1 MTVQRTFNPD
11 ESVTLSGTT
20 ALELIGEMYNQIGQ
34 GFKYVPNTF
43 VAKTPFNP
51 NFKVTVKQDIEEV
64 SPDVIVHRTD
74 LKDGDS
80 IIHSPNAESLLRTL
94 SNALI
99 KQPTGATVK
108 SATMTLGAYSATVNG
123 LSAEVSEQIPET
135 VNEPVQDDIEPLFK
149 TNDEDTVKSSE
160 PFDMSIAMS
169 KESKEELVEYVEK
182 YGITLDKRRNLAAM
196 QNQLQTIVNEG

>member
-1 MTVQRTFNPD
+1 MTVQRTFNTD

-34 GFKYVPNTF
+34 GFKYVPNSF
-43 VAKTPFNP
+43 VTKTPFNP
-51 NFKVTVKQDIEEV
+51 NFKVTVKQDAEEL
-64 SPDVIVHRTD
+64 SSDVAVHRTD

-94 SNALI
+94 SNALV
-99 KQPTGATVK
+99 KQQSGATIK
-108 SATMTLGAYSATVNG
+108 SVTMTLGAYSATVSG
-123 LSAEVSEQIPET
+123 LTDEVAEEIPAT
-135 VNEPVQDDIEPLFK
+135 PDDSQDDIEPLFK
-149 TNDEDTVKSSE
+149 TNDEEPVKTLE

-169 KESKEELVEYVEK
+169 KQSKEELVEYVEK
-182 YGITLDKRRNLAAM
+182 YGISLDKRRNLAAM

>member
-1 MTVQRTFNPD
+1 MTVQRTFNTD

-34 GFKYVPNTF
+34 GFKYVPNSF

-51 NFKVTVKQDIEEV
+51 NFKVTVKQDAEEL
-64 SPDVIVHRTD
+64 SSDVTVHRTD

-99 KQPTGATVK
+99 KQQSGATIK
-108 SATMTLGAYSATVNG
+108 SVTMTLGAYSATVSG
-123 LSAEVSEQIPET
+123 LTDEVAEEIPAT
-135 VNEPVQDDIEPLFK
+135 PDDSQDDIEPLFK
-149 TNDEDTVKSSE
+149 TNDEEPVKTLE

-169 KESKEELVEYVEK
+169 KQSKEELVEYVEK
-182 YGITLDKRRNLAAM
+182 YGISLDKRRNLAAM

>member
-1 MTVQRTFNPD
+1 MTVQRTFNAD

-34 GFKYVPNTF
+34 GFKYVPNSF

-51 NFKVTVKQDIEEV
+51 NFKVTVKQDAEEL
-64 SPDVIVHRTD
+64 SSDVAVHRTD

-99 KQPTGATVK
+99 KQQSGATIK
-108 SATMTLGAYSATVNG
+108 SATMTLGAYSATVSG
-123 LSAEVSEQIPET
+123 LTGEVAEEIPVT
-135 VNEPVQDDIEPLFK
+135 PDDSQDDIEPLFK
-149 TNDEDTVKSSE
+149 TNDEEPVKSLE

-169 KESKEELVEYVEK
+169 KQSKEELVEYVEK
-182 YGITLDKRRNLAAM
+182 YGISLDKRRNLAAM

>member
-1 MTVQRTFNPD
+1 MTVQRTFNTD

-34 GFKYVPNTF
+34 GFKYVPNSF

-51 NFKVTVKQDIEEV
+51 NFKVTVKQDAEEL
-64 SPDVIVHRTD
+64 SSDVAVHRTD

-94 SNALI
+94 SNALV
-99 KQPTGATVK
+99 KQQSGATIK
-108 SATMTLGAYSATVNG
+108 SVTMTLGAYSATVSG
-123 LSAEVSEQIPET
+123 LTDEVAEEIPAT
-135 VNEPVQDDIEPLFK
+135 PDDSQDDIEPLFK
-149 TNDEDTVKSSE
+149 TNDEEPVKTLE

-169 KESKEELVEYVEK
+169 KQSKEELVEYVEK
-182 YGITLDKRRNLAAM
+182 YGISLDKRRNLAAM

>member
-1 MTVQRTFNPD
+1 MTVQRTFNTD

-34 GFKYVPNTF
+34 GFKYVPNSF

-51 NFKVTVKQDIEEV
+51 NFKVTVKQDAEEL
-64 SPDVIVHRTD
+64 SSDVAVHRTD

-99 KQPTGATVK
+99 KQQSGATIK
-108 SATMTLGAYSATVNG
+108 SVTMTLGAYSATVSG
-123 LSAEVSEQIPET
+123 LSGEVAEEIPATPEDS
-135 VNEPVQDDIEPLFK
+135 QDDIEPLFK
-149 TNDEDTVKSSE
+149 TNDEEPVKTLE

-169 KESKEELVEYVEK
+169 KQSKEELVEYVEK
-182 YGITLDKRRNLAAM
+182 YGISLDKRRNLAAM

>member
-1 MTVQRTFNPD
+1 MTVQRTFNTD

-34 GFKYVPNTF
+34 GFKYVPNSF

-51 NFKVTVKQDIEEV
+51 NFKVTVKQDAEEL
-64 SPDVIVHRTD
+64 SSDVTVHRTD

-94 SNALI
+94 SNALV
-99 KQPTGATVK
+99 KQQSGATIK
-108 SATMTLGAYSATVNG
+108 SVTMTLGAYSATVSG
-123 LSAEVSEQIPET
+123 LTDEVAEEIPATPEDS
-135 VNEPVQDDIEPLFK
+135 QDDIEPLFK
-149 TNDEDTVKSSE
+149 TNDEEPVKTLES
-160 PFDMSIAMS
+160 FDMSIAMS
-169 KESKEELVEYVEK
+169 KQSKEELVEYVEK
-182 YGITLDKRRNLAAM
+182 YGISLDKRRNLAAM

>member
-1 MTVQRTFNPD
+1 MTVQRTFNTD

-34 GFKYVPNTF
+34 GFKYVPNSF

-51 NFKVTVKQDIEEV
+51 NFKVTVKQDAEEL
-64 SPDVIVHRTD
+64 SSDVTVYRTN

-94 SNALI
+94 SNALV
-99 KQPTGATVK
+99 KQQSGATIK
-108 SATMTLGAYSATVNG
+108 SVTMTLGAYSATVSG
-123 LSAEVSEQIPET
+123 LTDEVAEEIPAT
-135 VNEPVQDDIEPLFK
+135 PDDSQDDIEPLFK
-149 TNDEDTVKSSE
+149 TNDEEPVKTLE

-169 KESKEELVEYVEK
+169 KQSKEELVEYVEK
-182 YGITLDKRRNLAAM
+182 YGISLDKRRNLAAM

>member
-1 MTVQRTFNPD
+1 MTVQRTFNTD

-34 GFKYVPNTF
+34 GFKYVPNSF

-51 NFKVTVKQDIEEV
+51 NFKVTVKQDAEEL
-64 SPDVIVHRTD
+64 SSDVAVHRTD

-99 KQPTGATVK
+99 KQQSGATIK
-108 SATMTLGAYSATVNG
+108 SVTMTLGAYSATVSG
-123 LSAEVSEQIPET
+123 LTDEVAEEIPAT
-135 VNEPVQDDIEPLFK
+135 PDDSQDDIEPLSK
-149 TNDEDTVKSSE
+149 TNDDEPVKTLE

-169 KESKEELVEYVEK
+169 KQSKEELVEYVEK
-182 YGITLDKRRNLAAM
+182 YGISLDKRRNLAAM

>member
-1 MTVQRTFNPD
+1 MTVQRTFNTD

-34 GFKYVPNTF
+34 GFKYVPNSF

-51 NFKVTVKQDIEEV
+51 NFKVTVKQDAEEL
-64 SPDVIVHRTD
+64 SSDVAVHRTD

-99 KQPTGATVK
+99 KQQSGATIK
-108 SATMTLGAYSATVNG
+108 SVTMTLGAYSATVSG
-123 LSAEVSEQIPET
+123 LTDEVAEEIPAT
-135 VNEPVQDDIEPLFK
+135 PDDSQDDIEPLFK
-149 TNDEDTVKSSE
+149 TNDEEPVKTLE

-169 KESKEELVEYVEK
+169 KQSKEELVEYVEK
-182 YGITLDKRRNLAAM
+182 YGISLDKRRNLAAM

>member
-1 MTVQRTFNPD
+1 MTVQRTFNTD

-34 GFKYVPNTF
+34 GFKYVPNSF

-51 NFKVTVKQDIEEV
+51 NFKVTVKQDAEEL
-64 SPDVIVHRTD
+64 SSDVAVHRTD

-99 KQPTGATVK
+99 KQQSGATIK
-108 SATMTLGAYSATVNG
+108 SATMTLGAYSATVSG
-123 LSAEVSEQIPET
+123 LTGEVAEEIPVT
-135 VNEPVQDDIEPLFK
+135 PDDSQDDIEPLFK
-149 TNDEDTVKSSE
+149 TNDEEPVKSLE

-169 KESKEELVEYVEK
+169 KQSKEELVEYVEK
-182 YGITLDKRRNLAAM
+182 YGISLDKRRNLAAM

>member
-1 MTVQRTFNPD
+1 MTVQRTFNTD
-11 ESVTLSGTT
+11 ESVTLSGAT

-34 GFKYVPNTF
+34 GFKYVPNSF

-51 NFKVTVKQDIEEV
+51 NFKVTVKQDAEEL
-64 SPDVIVHRTD
+64 SSDVAVHRTD

-99 KQPTGATVK
+99 KQQSGATIK
-108 SATMTLGAYSATVNG
+108 SATMTLGAYSATVSG
-123 LSAEVSEQIPET
+123 LSGEVAEEIPVT
-135 VNEPVQDDIEPLFK
+135 PDDSQDDIEPLFK
-149 TNDEDTVKSSE
+149 TNDEEPVKSLE

-169 KESKEELVEYVEK
+169 KQSKEELVEYVEK
-182 YGITLDKRRNLAAM
+182 YGISLDKRRNLAAM

>member
-1 MTVQRTFNPD
+1 MTVQRTFNTD

-34 GFKYVPNTF
+34 GFKYVPNSF

-51 NFKVTVKQDIEEV
+51 NFKVTVKQDAEEL
-64 SPDVIVHRTD
+64 SSDVAVHRTD

-99 KQPTGATVK
+99 KQQSGATIK
-108 SATMTLGAYSATVNG
+108 SATMTLGAYSATVSG
-123 LSAEVSEQIPET
+123 LTGEVAEEIPVT
-135 VNEPVQDDIEPLFK
+135 PDDSQDDIEPLFK
-149 TNDEDTVKSSE
+149 TNDEEPVKTLE

-169 KESKEELVEYVEK
+169 KQSKEELVEYVEK
-182 YGITLDKRRNLAAM
+182 YGISLDKRRNLAAM

>member
-1 MTVQRTFNPD
+1 MTVQRTFNTD

-34 GFKYVPNTF
+34 GFKYVPNSF

-51 NFKVTVKQDIEEV
+51 NFKVTVKQDAEELSSDV
-64 SPDVIVHRTD
+64 SVHRTD

-94 SNALI
+94 SNALV
-99 KQPTGATVK
+99 KQQSGATIK
-108 SATMTLGAYSATVNG
+108 SVTMTLGAYSATVSG
-123 LSAEVSEQIPET
+123 LTDEVAEEIPAT
-135 VNEPVQDDIEPLFK
+135 PDDSQDDIEPLFK
-149 TNDEDTVKSSE
+149 TNDEEPVKTLE

-169 KESKEELVEYVEK
+169 KQSKEELVEYVEK
-182 YGITLDKRRNLAAM
+182 YGISLDKRRNLAAM

>member
-1 MTVQRTFNPD
+1 MTVQRTFNTD

-34 GFKYVPNTF
+34 GFKYVPNSF

-51 NFKVTVKQDIEEV
+51 NFKVTVKQDAEEL
-64 SPDVIVHRTD
+64 SSDVAVHRTD

-94 SNALI
+94 SNALV
-99 KQPTGATVK
+99 KQQSGATIK
-108 SATMTLGAYSATVNG
+108 SVTMTLGAYSATVSG
-123 LSAEVSEQIPET
+123 LTDEVAEEIPVT
-135 VNEPVQDDIEPLFK
+135 PDDSQDDIEPLFK
-149 TNDEDTVKSSE
+149 TNDEEPVKTLE

-169 KESKEELVEYVEK
+169 KQSKEELVEYVEK
-182 YGITLDKRRNLAAM
+182 YGISLDKRRNLAAM

>member
-1 MTVQRTFNPD
+1 MTVQRTFNTD

-34 GFKYVPNTF
+34 GFKYVPNSF

-51 NFKVTVKQDIEEV
+51 NFKVTVKQDAEEL
-64 SPDVIVHRTD
+64 SSDVAVHRTD

-94 SNALI
+94 SNALV
-99 KQPTGATVK
+99 KQQSGATIK
-108 SATMTLGAYSATVNG
+108 SVTMTLGAYSATVSG
-123 LSAEVSEQIPET
+123 LTDEVAEEIPATPEDS
-135 VNEPVQDDIEPLFK
+135 QDDIEPLFK
-149 TNDEDTVKSSE
+149 TNDEEPVKTLE

-169 KESKEELVEYVEK
+169 KQSKEELVEYVEK
-182 YGITLDKRRNLAAM
+182 YGISLDKRRNLAAM

>member
-1 MTVQRTFNPD
+1 MTVQRTFNTD

-34 GFKYVPNTF
+34 GFKYVPNSF

-51 NFKVTVKQDIEEV
+51 NFKVTVKQDAEEL
-64 SPDVIVHRTD
+64 SSDVAVHRTD

-99 KQPTGATVK
+99 KQQSGATIK
-108 SATMTLGAYSATVNG
+108 SATMTLGAYSATVSG
-123 LSAEVSEQIPET
+123 LSGEVAEEIPVT
-135 VNEPVQDDIEPLFK
+135 PDDSQDDIEPLFK
-149 TNDEDTVKSSE
+149 TNDEEPVKSLE

-169 KESKEELVEYVEK
+169 KQSKEELVEYVEK
-182 YGITLDKRRNLAAM
+182 YGISLDKRRNLAAM

>member
-1 MTVQRTFNPD
+1 MTVQRTFNTD
-11 ESVTLSGTT
+11 ESVTLLGTT

-34 GFKYVPNTF
+34 GFKYVPNSF

-51 NFKVTVKQDIEEV
+51 NFKVTVKQDAEEL
-64 SPDVIVHRTD
+64 SSDVAVHRTD

-94 SNALI
+94 SNALV
-99 KQPTGATVK
+99 KQQSGATIK
-108 SATMTLGAYSATVNG
+108 SVTMTLGAYSATVSG
-123 LSAEVSEQIPET
+123 LTDEVAEEIPAT
-135 VNEPVQDDIEPLFK
+135 PDDSQDDIEPLFK
-149 TNDEDTVKSSE
+149 TNDEEPVKTLE

-169 KESKEELVEYVEK
+169 KQSKEELVEYVEK
-182 YGITLDKRRNLAAM
+182 YGISLDKRRNLAAM

>member
-1 MTVQRTFNPD
+1 MTVQRTFNTD

-34 GFKYVPNTF
+34 GFKYVPNSF

-51 NFKVTVKQDIEEV
+51 NFKVTVKQDAEEL
-64 SPDVIVHRTD
+64 SSDVAVHRTD

-94 SNALI
+94 SNALV
-99 KQPTGATVK
+99 KQQSGATIK
-108 SATMTLGAYSATVNG
+108 SVTMTLGAYSATVSG
-123 LSAEVSEQIPET
+123 LTDEVAEEIPAT
-135 VNEPVQDDIEPLFK
+135 PDDSQDDIEPLFK
-149 TNDEDTVKSSE
+149 TNDEEPVKSLE

-169 KESKEELVEYVEK
+169 KQSKEELVEYVEK
-182 YGITLDKRRNLAAM
+182 YGISLDKRRNLAAM

>member
-1 MTVQRTFNPD
+1 MTVQRTFNTD

-34 GFKYVPNTF
+34 GFKYVPDSF

-51 NFKVTVKQDIEEV
+51 NFKVTVKQDAEEL
-64 SPDVIVHRTD
+64 SSDVTVHRTD

-80 IIHSPNAESLLRTL
+80 IIHSPNAESLLRIL
-94 SNALI
+94 SNALV
-99 KQPTGATVK
+99 KQQSGATIK
-108 SATMTLGAYSATVNG
+108 SVTMTLGAYSATVSG
-123 LSAEVSEQIPET
+123 LTDEVAEEIPAT
-135 VNEPVQDDIEPLFK
+135 PDDSQDDIEPLFK
-149 TNDEDTVKSSE
+149 TNDEEPVKTLE

-169 KESKEELVEYVEK
+169 KQSKEELVEYVEK
-182 YGITLDKRRNLAAM
+182 YGISLDKRRNLAAM

>member
-1 MTVQRTFNPD
+1 MTVQRTFNTD

-34 GFKYVPNTF
+34 GFKYVPNSF

-51 NFKVTVKQDIEEV
+51 NFKVTVKQDAEEL
-64 SPDVIVHRTD
+64 SSDVAVHRTD

-80 IIHSPNAESLLRTL
+80 IIYSPNAESLLRTL
-94 SNALI
+94 SNALV
-99 KQPTGATVK
+99 KQQSGATIK
-108 SATMTLGAYSATVNG
+108 SVTMTLGAYSATVSG
-123 LSAEVSEQIPET
+123 LTDEVAEEIPAT
-135 VNEPVQDDIEPLFK
+135 PDDSQDDIEPLFK
-149 TNDEDTVKSSE
+149 TNDEEPVKTLE

-169 KESKEELVEYVEK
+169 KQSKEELVEYVEK
-182 YGITLDKRRNLAAM
+182 YGISLDKRRNLAAM